1 MMRVLA
7 VIVATVGF
15 LSMAPAGHA
24 TGSAMDGGVVAHR
37 SASPT
42 MVGDFPA
49 RCQGGNPCLLV
60 CAACFPVPR
69 EQAGNAVLADSK
81 TRSGLDRLVSF
92 DLSWLLYRPP
102 KAG

>member
-24 TGSAMDGGVVAHR
+24 AGSAMDGGLVAHR
-37 SASPT
+37 SASPS
-42 MVGDFPA
+42 MVGDLPA
-49 RCQGGNPCLLV
+49 RCQGGNPCPLV
-60 CAACFPVPR
+60 CAAYFPVPC
-69 EQAGNAVLADSK
+69 EQANAVLADSK